1 MRGKGQGE
9 DVVGSGSVSAGITP
23 IFAIH
28 DEKEHGEAIKH
39 AGVSTSKLSRLGTTH
54 YCAYYHKQ

>member
-23 IFAIH
+23 IFEIH

-39 AGVSTSKLSRLGTTH
+39 AGVLTSKLSRLETTH
-54 YCAYYHKQ
+54 YCTYYHKQ